1 MRNIT
6 IMLALA
12 AAALLN
18 TTAAQAATTTNLVKN
33 GDFELTSNGTSKQI
47 NEGTTARADRTYL
60 TDWTS
65 KGYNFV
71 LNGSTID
78 STKGD
83 TALSLWGPNSY
94 GGRDKTSQNGLG
106 ASPTGG
112 NVLAADWDYF
122 AGPVSQQI
130 SGLVAGTAY
139 TLSFSYGAAQQIGYS
154 GANLVNYWDVSLGS
168 QTQQTASLSNASH
181 GFTGWQQANM
191 TFTATSSSELLSF
204 MAKGSPTGAPP
215 FMLLDGVSLVSAVP
229 EPSTWGM
236 LLGGLGLLGF
246 MARRRKGAAAI

>member
-1 MRNIT
+1 MRNLT
-6 IMLALA
+6 ATLALA
-12 AAALLN
+12 AATLIS
-18 TTAAQAATTTNLVKN
+18 TTAAQAASSNLVKN
-33 GDFELTSNGTSKQI
+33 GDFELTSNGTSKQL
-47 NEGTTARADRTYL
+47 NEGSYDRADRTYL

-71 LNGSTID
+71 LNGNTID
-78 STKGD
+78 KTGD
-83 TALSLWGPNSY
+83 SSIALALWGPNSY
-94 GGRDKTSQNGLG
+94 SGRGPQNGLG
-106 ASPTGG
+106 VSPTGG

-130 SGLVAGTAY
+130 SGLVTGQAY
-139 TLSFSYGAAQQIGYS
+139 TLSFSYGAAQQVGFRGDNPI
-154 GANLVNYWDVSLGS
+154 NYWEVSLGS
-168 QTQQTASLSNASH
+168 DKQKTASLANVSQ

-204 MAKGSPTGAPP
+204 MAKGGPSGAPP

-246 MARRRKGAAAI
+246 MARRRKAAAA

>member
-1 MRNIT
+1 MRNFT
-6 IMLALA
+6 VMLALA
-12 AAALLN
+12 AATLIN
-18 TTAAQAATTTNLVKN
+18 TTAAQAATTNLVKN

-47 NEGTTARADRTYL
+47 NEGSYARADRTYL

-122 AGPVSQQI
+122 PGPVTQLV
-130 SGLVAGTAY
+130 SGMVAGQSY
-139 TLSFSYGAAQQIGYS
+139 TLSFSYGAAQQIGYA
-154 GANLVNYWDVSLGS
+154 GANLVNYWDVALGT
-168 QTQQTASLSNASH
+168 QKQQTASLSNASH

-215 FMLLDGVSLVSAVP
+215 FMLLDGVSLISAVP

-246 MARRRKGAAAI
+246 MARRRKAAAV

>member
-1 MRNIT
+1 MRNMT
-6 IMLALA
+6 AMLALA
-12 AAALLN
+12 AATLIT
-18 TTAAQAATTTNLVKN
+18 TTAAQAASTNLVKN

-47 NEGTTARADRTYL
+47 NEGNYARSDRTYL

-71 LNGSTID
+71 LNGNNID
-78 STKGD
+78 NTSDQKI
-83 TALSLWGPNSY
+83 ALALWGPNSY
-94 GGRDKTSQNGLG
+94 NGNGPKNGLG
-106 ASPTGG
+106 VSPTGG

-130 SGLVAGTAY
+130 SGLVAGEAY
-139 TLSFSYGAAQQIGYS
+139 TLSFSYGAAQQVGFR
-154 GANLVNYWDVSLGS
+154 GDNPVNYWEVSLGNS
-168 QTQQTASLSNASH
+168 KQQTASLANTSQ
-181 GFTGWQQANM
+181 GFTGWKQASM
-191 TFTATSSSELLSF
+191 TFTATGSSELLSF
-204 MAKGSPTGAPP
+204 MAKGGPSGAPP

-246 MARRRKGAAAI
+246 VARRRKAAAV